1 MLSFLNVAAHGLNRL
16 VPTHITHP
24 ENRLPGSSSG
34 CGEAAAQR
42 VPGELLFIQASNARI
57 GFDDVGDRS
66 IREPIGAHRA
76 GFVDRSER
84 RPGLDASRIE
94 PFPQSSDLRTKTV
107 VSATEVTGAG
117 GLSMLFSSLTFLFG
131 FCFSSYL
138 SLGALATNLIVDHRE
153 NAVDESLTFS
163 VGLERASIFPE

>member
-1 MLSFLNVAAHGLNRL
+1 MHLLRLRQPVLVYNKRVCHGAPPARQWSYRAL
-16 VPTHITHP
+16 VQAP
-24 ENRLPGSSSG
+24 E
-34 CGEAAAQR
+34 QY
-42 VPGELLFIQASNARI
+42 
-57 GFDDVGDRS
+57 
-66 IREPIGAHRA
+66 
-76 GFVDRSER
+76 
-84 RPGLDASRIE
+84 
-94 PFPQSSDLRTKTV
+94 LRTKTV

-117 GLSMLFSSLTFLFG
+117 GLSMLFSSLTFLVG